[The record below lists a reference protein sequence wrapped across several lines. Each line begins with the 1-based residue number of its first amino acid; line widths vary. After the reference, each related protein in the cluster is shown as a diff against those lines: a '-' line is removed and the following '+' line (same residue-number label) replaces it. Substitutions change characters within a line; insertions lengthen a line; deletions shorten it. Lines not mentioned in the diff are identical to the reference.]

1 MMLRRFAWSMP
12 AWSYLSSSPEE
23 TVKSTRARTI
33 RGATID
39 PESAMKRFYLAA
51 LASLALFSGCQNA
64 EREVPLTSVKTVRFL
79 AGTADTRTAF
89 DEAVNGVYQTR
100 WTANDSDV
108 LLSLNYGK
116 AESSA
121 VTPSADGVTASFE
134 ASFDASAATS
144 PYTFYAVSP
153 ASAARAISPSRH
165 AWSVSV
171 AAEQK
176 PLATSVDEAAQLLV
190 AKSAASTA
198 LPDEVNLHFAHL
210 TAYGRIA
217 LKNLE
222 LGDAVAYRVELV
234 FSTPVVGEWYW
245 SEDGSL
251 TSNGAS
257 HTITLDTD
265 ASGDLWFAC
274 APVDVSG
281 KRMELTIFTD
291 LGILTKEIT
300 FPEGRKFTS
309 GKVARFSVDMAGIE
323 LDGGAG
329 AFVPVTSEEDLSVGS
344 EVILLN
350 ASRDRAMGAQN
361 GNYRNAETTGFTL
374 HGKHVTLRG
383 ETVAVLTLEAGADA
397 GTWSFKAADGYL
409 AATSG
414 SSNYML
420 TQADKDKYA
429 SWTLTFGSE
438 GEVDIKAP
446 DAGTRNLMRY
456 NPEYPRF
463 SCYKSSTKAELLRI
477 YRKGGGSG
485 ESVVDDPLT
494 ASSAYGSY
502 LTGAAWTYVKG
513 VDQMVRSYSD
523 GKLEFVLL
531 KASTKEQLVVSGY
544 DPSLAKGRAANVS
557 VRYRKGKDVLL
568 QKEYTLTVVKE
579 DGPKVW
585 LGDGSGQGLILKK

>member
-1 MMLRRFAWSMP
+1 
-12 AWSYLSSSPEE
+12 
-23 TVKSTRARTI
+23 
-33 RGATID
+33 
-39 PESAMKRFYLAA
+39 MKRFYLAA
-51 LASLALFSGCQNA
+51 LASLALFAGCQNA
-64 EREVPLTSVKTVRFL
+64 EQEVPVTSVKTVRFL

-89 DEAVNGVYQTR
+89 DEAVNGVYRTR

-121 VTPSADGVTASFE
+121 VTPSADGTTASFE

-153 ASAARAISPSRH
+153 ASAARAISPSRQ
-165 AWSVSV
+165 AWSVSI
-171 AAEQK
+171 AAAQK

-190 AKSAASTA
+190 AKSAASTT

-210 TAYGRIA
+210 TAYGRIS

-222 LGDAVAYRVELV
+222 LGEAVAYKAELV

-245 SEDGSL
+245 GEDGSL

-257 HTITLDTD
+257 HTISLDTD
-265 ASGDLWFAC
+265 VSGDLWFAC

-281 KRMELTIFTD
+281 QRMALTIFTNQ
-291 LGILTKEIT
+291 GVLTKEIT

-323 LDGGAG
+323 LGGGAD
-329 AFVPVTSEEDLSVGS
+329 AFVLVTKESDLSAGS
-344 EVILLN
+344 EIVLLN
-350 ASRDRAMGAQN
+350 ASNDRAMGAQN

-374 HGKHVTLRG
+374 RGNNVTLTG
-383 ETVAVLTLEAGADA
+383 GNVVVLTLEAGTSA
-397 GTWSFKAADGYL
+397 GTWSFKASDGYL

-414 SSNYML
+414 SSNHML
-420 TQADKDKYA
+420 TQTKKDKYA
-429 SWTLTFGSE
+429 SWTVTFDAN
-438 GEVDIKAP
+438 GEVDIQAP
-446 DAGTRNLMRY
+446 EAGPRNLMRY
-456 NPEYPRF
+456 NPESPRF
-463 SCYKSSTKAELLRI
+463 SCYKSSSKADLLRI
-477 YRKGGGSG
+477 YQKGGGSTG
-485 ESVVDDPLT
+485 PVVEDPLV

-502 LTGAAWTYVKG
+502 LTGAMWTYSKG
-513 VDQMVRSYSD
+513 VDQMVRSYPD

-531 KASTKEQLVVSGY
+531 NASTKEQLVVSGY
-544 DPSLAKGRAANVS
+544 DPTLTKGGKAHVS
-557 VRYRKGKDVLL
+557 VRYRKGKNVLL
-568 QKEYTLTVVKE
+568 DKEYTLTVVKE

-585 LGDGSGQGLILKK
+585 LGNGFGQGLILKK